1 MLESRKMTDGD
12 DIVAD
17 LPPVGAARQPL
28 CGPFLRELPVTSASV
43 SVFNR
48 DGGQSTVCAS
58 DPVAARLDEL
68 QLELGEGPQWDAL
81 RTAQPVLIPSL
92 RDDGAGRWPTFTV
105 GALELGV
112 LALFAVPMFLGA
124 ATVGVVGLSS
134 TKTGA
139 LDAGQL
145 ATAVRLTRS
154 ITRRSVQWALD
165 EARDDLTAEV
175 PAAPA
180 MRREVHQATGMI
192 LAQLDITA
200 TEAFARLRAH
210 AFATS
215 RTVEEVAHSV
225 VSRELDFRD
234 LPH

>member
-1 MLESRKMTDGD
+1 MTDGNEGTSG
-12 DIVAD
+12 
-17 LPPVGAARQPL
+17 LPLGGPSRRQPL
-28 CGPFLRELPVTSASV
+28 CGPFLEELPVTSASV

-48 DGGQSTVCAS
+48 DGGQSTVCVS
-58 DPVAARLDEL
+58 DSVAARLDEL

-92 RDDGAGRWPTFTV
+92 HDEGADRWPTFTV
-105 GALELGV
+105 SALELGV
-112 LALFAVPMFLGA
+112 LGLFAFPMFMGA

-134 TKTGA
+134 ANAGV
-139 LDAGQL
+139 LDASQL

-154 ITRRSVQWALD
+154 ITRPSVRWALA
-165 EARDDLTAEV
+165 EARDNLTAEV

-215 RTVEEVAHSV
+215 GTVEEVAHSV